1 MSNQKKLFTHI
12 SIAIACL
19 FSLNVKA
26 EKKQISCEYDTET
39 RVLLCGEGN
48 NKEGAGNNQ
57 EGLMSTPTG
66 TAKEGAIAIGREN
79 IAEGKN
85 SVSVGFWNNAF
96 GEKSVAV
103 GHQNGANS
111 DNSVAMGIYNFA
123 LSSDSIAIGERNFSF
138 YKNDIAIGTANFVAA
153 NPGEEAGENTSA
165 SMAVGHRNHI
175 GKHGETIK
183 NSSGFGV
190 GNVITSSNATAVGV
204 ENDITADGAVVLGN
218 KGKATVE
225 NSVVLG
231 SSSNASRGK
240 LEGNGQDKPYLAEN
254 NQDKTWYSTAGEVA
268 IGDVD
273 AGITRQIT
281 GLAAGSADTDAVNVA
296 QLKAAISS
304 ANGGGNDSQDGNVEP
319 ITVTNGTSNSAKIEL
334 NSANPLAIKGEN
346 GITTEVKNDA
356 LVVQADTGK
365 ILEAITDKVSSQSWT
380 GGSYTGTF
388 VPDDEDR
395 LLTSWQIADKVNDIA
410 WYSKGNEGTQAE
422 IKPGGNFNIV
432 GSGGINTKITETEE
446 DGETI
451 YTLTISGNGGGPD
464 NDLTNYVQKTELEG
478 YAKKDDLNGYLTEHQ
493 SLEGYVTTAQLTE
506 LEKKLDYLQPSGNDG
521 DGTFNLSGYAK
532 TADVGKAKTEAVT
545 EANSYTDTETAKA
558 KTEAVTESGKLAD
571 AAKKDAV
578 TEAGKLADAA
588 KKEAVTEAGKLAD
601 TAKKEAVE
609 EAGKLADTAK
619 EEAVEEAGKL
629 ANTAK
634 EEAVTE
640 AGKLADAAKKEAVTE
655 AGKLADAAKKEAV
668 EEAGKLA
675 DTAKKEAVEEAGK
688 LADTAKKK
696 AVEEAGKLA
705 DAAKKEAVTE
715 AGKLADT
722 AKKEAVEEAGKLAN
736 TAKEEAVKTS
746 ADYTDKAIS
755 EALIE
760 NGNYSPITL
769 SGDEGSFKLES
780 GGEAAFLGDG
790 KNISTV
796 AENGAVKIQLN
807 NNIEVDSVRAGNT
820 VLNSQGLQV
829 AGTKVSENG
838 VSLASGVALTDT
850 GLDNA
855 GYRVT
860 NVGNAVEAT
869 DAVNLGQ
876 MRSEIAS
883 AVAPSL
889 GAMES
894 RLNSRIDSINKD
906 VNAGNAQSLA
916 AASMATVAQPGGGMM
931 AISGGTY
938 GGQQGYA
945 VGYSQLSD
953 SGNIAFRVVGS
964 GNSRG
969 KYGAAA
975 SVGFKLF

>member
-609 EAGKLADTAK
+609 EAGKLA
-619 EEAVEEAGKL
+619 
-629 ANTAK
+629 
-634 EEAVTE
+634 
-640 AGKLADAAKKEAVTE
+640 
-655 AGKLADAAKKEAV
+655 
-668 EEAGKLA
+668 
-675 DTAKKEAVEEAGK
+675 
-688 LADTAKKK
+688 
-696 AVEEAGKLA
+696 
-705 DAAKKEAVTE
+705 
-715 AGKLADT
+715 
-722 AKKEAVEEAGKLAN
+722 N

>member
-1 MSNQKKLFTHI
+1 M
-12 SIAIACL
+12 
-19 FSLNVKA
+19 
-26 EKKQISCEYDTET
+26 
-39 RVLLCGEGN
+39 
-48 NKEGAGNNQ
+48 
-57 EGLMSTPTG
+57 
-66 TAKEGAIAIGREN
+66 
-79 IAEGKN
+79 
-85 SVSVGFWNNAF
+85 
-96 GEKSVAV
+96 
-103 GHQNGANS
+103 
-111 DNSVAMGIYNFA
+111 
-123 LSSDSIAIGERNFSF
+123 
-138 YKNDIAIGTANFVAA
+138 
-153 NPGEEAGENTSA
+153 
-165 SMAVGHRNHI
+165 
-175 GKHGETIK
+175 
-183 NSSGFGV
+183 
-190 GNVITSSNATAVGV
+190 
-204 ENDITADGAVVLGN
+204 
-218 KGKATVE
+218 
-225 NSVVLG
+225 
-231 SSSNASRGK
+231 
-240 LEGNGQDKPYLAEN
+240 
-254 NQDKTWYSTAGEVA
+254 
-268 IGDVD
+268 
-273 AGITRQIT
+273 
-281 GLAAGSADTDAVNVA
+281 
-296 QLKAAISS
+296 
-304 ANGGGNDSQDGNVEP
+304 
-319 ITVTNGTSNSAKIEL
+319 
-334 NSANPLAIKGEN
+334 
-346 GITTEVKNDA
+346 
-356 LVVQADTGK
+356 
-365 ILEAITDKVSSQSWT
+365 
-380 GGSYTGTF
+380 
-388 VPDDEDR
+388 
-395 LLTSWQIADKVNDIA
+395 
-410 WYSKGNEGTQAE
+410 
-422 IKPGGNFNIV
+422 
-432 GSGGINTKITETEE
+432 
-446 DGETI
+446 
-451 YTLTISGNGGGPD
+451 TISGNGGGPD

-588 KKEAVTEAGKLAD
+588 KKEAVT
-601 TAKKEAVE
+601 
-609 EAGKLADTAK
+609 
-619 EEAVEEAGKL
+619 
-629 ANTAK
+629 
-634 EEAVTE
+634 
-640 AGKLADAAKKEAVTE
+640 
-655 AGKLADAAKKEAV
+655 
-668 EEAGKLA
+668 
-675 DTAKKEAVEEAGK
+675 
-688 LADTAKKK
+688 
-696 AVEEAGKLA
+696 EAGKLA

>member
-601 TAKKEAVE
+601 
-609 EAGKLADTAK
+609 
-619 EEAVEEAGKL
+619 
-629 ANTAK
+629 
-634 EEAVTE
+634 
-640 AGKLADAAKKEAVTE
+640 
-655 AGKLADAAKKEAV
+655 AAKKEAV

-696 AVEEAGKLA
+696 AVEEAGKLADAAKKDAVTEAGKLADAAKKEAVTEAGKLA